1 MIYTKYEK
9 EGLFMKSRI
18 ISVCLC
24 VVAIGISMLMTVKL
38 INSDGY
44 TPPAET
50 PTENEE
56 PNKLPIKDDN
66 STSHKEV
73 ELTANSISSFADKVE
88 SFVDT
93 LAYGDKKNYGDI
105 DYVID
110 NLNKI
115 SDYLITTEVGDKA
128 GSEYLKTLA
137 NSFGVAKSGFTGDG
151 DFSQKVSMMLGNID
165 TAASKLGNERIDYYP
180 KLDTSANGALTLAM
194 LALYEN
200 QIASADGSTFT
211 VTVGGNVLLGDKLST
226 AEALKFA
233 NQAGNYKHSYP
244 FFGISSVISRDDMT
258 FISLEAPLTT
268 ENHSDSTNPSK
279 GSPELAEM
287 LKGIESVS
295 IASHNVMQYGEAGYR
310 ETETALNDKG
320 IITSGQQGVQST
332 VTPFGKIVCITF
344 DLTETPVTDEQKDR
358 NKEVISNAVS
368 VERENG
374 ADLIVVLINW
384 NTRQRKDES
393 LSADYLGSTVSLY
406 EAHFDAYNK
415 EIARAAIGNGTSG
428 ADLVV
433 GYGSRVAQ
441 GIESYNNKMI
451 VYCPGDLTYS
461 GSVDKEMKNT
471 DYSFL
476 FRQTFVK
483 DSVGVKSLSYRIIP
497 IVNTSEEDLYLPRM
511 VFDETADKI
520 IENLVFQSRYFGNAI
535 TNFNYIKIAK

>member
-1 MIYTKYEK
+1 
-9 EGLFMKSRI
+9 MKSRI
-18 ISVCLC
+18 ISLCLC

-44 TPPAET
+44 TPPADT
-50 PTENEE
+50 PVEDEGS
-56 PNKLPIKDDN
+56 KLPIEEDTN
-66 STSHKEV
+66 TPPKEV
-73 ELTANSISSFADKVE
+73 ELSANAISSFADKVE
-88 SFVDT
+88 SFVET
-93 LAYGDKKNYGDI
+93 LAYGNEKSYDDV

-110 NLNKI
+110 NLNRV

-128 GSEYLKTLA
+128 GSEYLKTLSSCFSA
-137 NSFGVAKSGFTGDG
+137 AKSGFSSDA
-151 DFSQKVSMMLGNID
+151 DFSQKVSAMLGNID

-180 KLDTSANGALTLAM
+180 KLDTSVNGAVTLAM

-200 QIASADGSTFT
+200 QLVSTDSSTFT

-226 AEALKFA
+226 PETLKFA
-233 NQAGNYKHSYP
+233 NQAKKYEHSYP
-244 FFGISSVISRDDMT
+244 FFGISSVIAKDDMT
-258 FISLEAPLTT
+258 FTSLDAPLTT

-279 GSPELAEM
+279 GSPEFASM
-287 LKGIESVS
+287 LKGVEAVS
-295 IASHNVMQYGEAGYR
+295 LASHNVMQYGEAGYK
-310 ETETALNDKG
+310 ETDTALKNNG

-332 VTPFGKIVCITF
+332 VTPFGKVVCITF

-368 VERENG
+368 IERENG

-384 NTRQRKDES
+384 NTRQRKDDS
-393 LSADYLGSTVSLY
+393 LSADYLGSIVSEY

-415 EIARAAIGNGTSG
+415 EIARAAIGNGSTG

-471 DYSFL
+471 EYSFL

-483 DSVGVKSLSYRIIP
+483 DSMGVKSLSYRIMP
-497 IVNTSEEDLYLPRM
+497 IVNTSEETPYLPKM
-511 VFDETADKI
+511 VFDETADQV